1 MHDAAL
7 ERMVPA
13 TDRFRKSCDERTV
26 TASVTSPAHTEF
38 ALSEKIMR
46 ANLCAKF
53 GEPAVESARTG
64 KETMRV
70 RFVFCVAM
78 IGMCFLGAA
87 AASEIH
93 EACEL
98 GDATKVK
105 ALLKANPALAN
116 VKDENGG
123 AVPLAI
129 AVGAGKKEIVKA
141 LVAAGADIG
150 VKNGTGWMPV
160 HFSAGGKLSGASKD
174 CAEFVVPAD
183 AAQIAQWEKE
193 GFTAAHRAVALGQK
207 EALKKILAEQGDAVK
222 NARDSAGWTPLF
234 WAAVN
239 ADKAAAEMILAA
251 KPDLEIKNELG
262 QTALQTAVVLG
273 NKDMVDVLLKHNANA
288 KDAVKLARQ
297 FAQKDV
303 EELLKKRGVKE

>member
-1 MHDAAL
+1 V
-7 ERMVPA
+7 RWI
-13 TDRFRKSCDERTV
+13 
-26 TASVTSPAHTEF
+26 F
-38 ALSEKIMR
+38 AVGIF
-46 ANLCAKF
+46 LCGA
-53 GEPAVESARTG
+53 
-64 KETMRV
+64 
-70 RFVFCVAM
+70 
-78 IGMCFLGAA
+78 IGAA
-87 AASEIH
+87 GASEIH
-93 EACEL
+93 DACEA
-98 GDATKVK
+98 GDVGKIK

-123 AVPLAI
+123 AAPLAI
-129 AVGAGKKEIVKA
+129 AVGSGKKEAVKA

-150 VKNGTGWMPV
+150 AKNGTGWMPV

-174 CAEFVVPAD
+174 CAEFVVPGD
-183 AAQIAQWEKE
+183 SAAIAQWAKE

-207 EALKKILAEQGDAVK
+207 DALKKVLAEQGDAVK

-251 KPDLEIKNELG
+251 KPDIEIKNELG

-273 NKDMVDVLLKHNANA
+273 NKDLVEVLLKHNADT